1 MIFKRLVKNRIAF
14 SLLFSLFLQLY
25 AIPYTLYP
33 IHATDSTPS
42 ADPLRE
48 ASIKTKLEEFK
59 KEIASKAA
67 ALKEKVNEKLQN
79 KVYAGV
85 VKEVSGEIITI
96 IDKSGE
102 QKVKVN
108 QDTIYA
114 NNIKASQKYAFKY
127 VEKEDYIAALGEV
140 DDLNNLVAK
149 KVILLPDSF
158 AKKRAVIWGKFTSLI
173 ADTATIKDRDSNN
186 ISVSFSKV
194 ETDAKIGNFV
204 IATGFEDKE
213 KQISADFVF
222 VIAQGGVLKPKKI
235 ATPSATPKTATTSG
249 KKK

>member
-1 MIFKRLVKNRIAF
+1 MKKRFKINDLGLMIF
-14 SLLFSLFLQLY
+14 LFLSALL
-25 AIPYTLYP
+25 I
-33 IHATDSTPS
+33 IHKSLIVNQVSALESSPS
-42 ADPLRE
+42 SD
-48 ASIKTKLEEFK
+48 IKTKLEEFK

-79 KVYAGV
+79 KAYAGV

-108 QDTIYA
+108 QDTVYA

-127 VEKEDYIAALGEV
+127 IEKEDYIAALGEV

-149 KVILLPDSF
+149 KVILLSDSF
-158 AKKRAVIWGKFTSLI
+158 ARKRVVVWGKLTSLL

-194 ETDAKIGNFV
+194 ETDAEIGNFV
-204 IATGFEDKE
+204 IATGFEGKE

-235 ATPSATPKTATTSG
+235 ATPSATPKTTPIT